1 MKKKIL
7 QKTHWECAQCTAKKN
22 LEKCEEIKKNITQFG
37 SPKWNKNKKKKLFY
51 TKTFVVCANLIH
63 TELIL
68 WVTRASF
75 LAHWK
80 LVLKIVW
87 KMCAQFT
94 CPTII
99 KCNVL
104 VHILQGLGL
113 FGSCCCCCWVF
124 RLCALFCYLAV
135 FFFFFL
141 LSFAANIFF
150 CVLQTVCV
158 YFTYFIHCTFY
169 ATFFFFASLRS
180 LLCFYFIVPQ
190 HIRTTFTLYFSFG
203 LWLAIPRYRAV
214 FVWFDLFLVVVLA

>member
-135 FFFFFL
+135 FFFFFFIIIRCEYLFLCASDSLCL
-141 LSFAANIFF
+141 LHLFYTLHFLRHIFLLRISSLFAMLLFYSPPAYTYYFYLIFF
-150 CVLQTVCV
+150 
-158 YFTYFIHCTFY
+158 
-169 ATFFFFASLRS
+169 
-180 LLCFYFIVPQ
+180 
-190 HIRTTFTLYFSFG
+190 IRPMIGYSTL
-203 LWLAIPRYRAV
+203 
-214 FVWFDLFLVVVLA
+214 